1 MSNLLISRCR
11 LIDPKTKFDGTA
23 DILVQ
28 GNKIS
33 KIDDHI
39 TAHDVQVID
48 AQGMIAVPG
57 LIDLHCHLRD
67 PGRPDEETVESGSR
81 AAVSGGFTTICCMP
95 NTDPPVDNEGIVN
108 YIQREAQRVGLCRV
122 FVIAAITKKREGKEI
137 SEFGELIRAGVKA
150 FSDDGDSVYDAGVL
164 RRAMEYSKTFEA
176 PIFEH
181 CLDRDLSQGG
191 MMNESIMST
200 RLGLTGSPAIA
211 EDVIVARDLILA
223 QFTGARLHLCHVSTR
238 GAVNL
243 IRKAKKDGIKVTAE
257 TCPQYFTFNDT
268 LLETYDT
275 NYKVNPPIRTEED
288 RQAVI
293 AGLKDGTI
301 DVIATDHAPHTQAE
315 KELEFASAP
324 FGMTGLE
331 TALPMAITELITKE
345 NFTWIDVLQKM
356 TVNPAH
362 IIGENL
368 GVIKPG
374 AVADITVIE
383 PSKRWR
389 LTQERVRSR
398 SRNTPFLN
406 RELTGCPAY
415 VIINGEIKYQGGA

>member
-1 MSNLLISRCR
+1 MSSLLISHCR
-11 LIDPKTKFDGTA
+11 LIDPKTKFDGTT

-33 KIDDHI
+33 RIDDHI
-39 TAHDVQVID
+39 TARDAQVID

-67 PGRPDEETVESGSR
+67 PGRPDEETIESGCS
-81 AAVSGGFTTICCMP
+81 AALSGGFTSICCMP
-95 NTDPPVDNEGIVN
+95 NTDPPIDNEGIVN
-108 YIQREAQRVGLCRV
+108 YVLREAQRVGLCRV
-122 FVIAAITKKREGKEI
+122 FVIAAITKKREGREI
-137 SEFGELIRAGVKA
+137 SEFGELVRAGVKA

-164 RRAMEYSKTFEA
+164 RHALEYSKTFGV

-181 CLDRDLSQGG
+181 CLDQDLSHGG
-191 MMNESIMST
+191 LMNESIIST
-200 RLGLTGSPAIA
+200 RLGLAGSPSIA
-211 EDVIVARDLILA
+211 EDIMVARDLILA
-223 QFTGARLHLCHVSTR
+223 HFTGARLHICHVSSK
-238 GAVNL
+238 GAVGL
-243 IRKAKKDGIKVTAE
+243 IRRAKKEGIKVTAE
-257 TCPQYFTFNDT
+257 TCPQYFTFSDT

-275 NYKVNPPIRTEED
+275 NYKVNPPIRTEDD

-315 KELEFASAP
+315 KELEFASVP

-331 TALPMAITELITKE
+331 TALSMTITELITKE

-356 TVNPAH
+356 TINPARV
-362 IIGENL
+362 IGEDL

-374 AVADITVIE
+374 AMADITVIE

-389 LTQERVRSR
+389 LTEERIRSR
-398 SRNTPFLN
+398 SRNTPYLN

-415 VIINGEIKYQGGA
+415 VIINGEIKYRGGA